1 MTRKYCMINV
11 CLDQGFIHL
20 LLLLFALLTK
30 APLYCFLAFLPAC
43 LSVYVDK

>member
-1 MTRKYCMINV
+1 MINV
-11 CLDQGFIHL
+11 CLDQGFIH
-20 LLLLFALLTK
+20 LLLFALLTK